1 MPFAHV
7 AQCLR
12 AAICLPRDKASRRWA
27 GREEGSGR
35 GLASVVLG
43 NSSVLLRPNVGV
55 STHLGCAGIPRIVVI
70 AVAYPV
76 LCASGTHN
84 WCGHFCLRSC
94 FAVVL
99 GHEDK
104 GSERRQRE
112 RGRMKAINLLKRQHR
127 QNERLFKQIQRSK
140 EEAERTELMTQ
151 LATALAAHMAIE
163 EQFLYPAAQQVLSGK
178 KAIMGETPYLEH
190 MNAKMALQTVLG
202 KGPMSFEARLK
213 VLRELVEHHVQEE
226 EEVFLPEL
234 EALMDDAQ
242 MKTLGT
248 QMQQAFEQMEA
259 LGFEGIMAQDMQA
272 AQQTQ
277 GAQGAQGAQEMQEM
291 ESSSG
296 AETASSGGK
305 SGSKAASKSRA
316 NGASGRPSKS
326 GGRSQARA

>member
-1 MPFAHV
+1 
-7 AQCLR
+7 
-12 AAICLPRDKASRRWA
+12 
-27 GREEGSGR
+27 
-35 GLASVVLG
+35 
-43 NSSVLLRPNVGV
+43 
-55 STHLGCAGIPRIVVI
+55 
-70 AVAYPV
+70 
-76 LCASGTHN
+76 
-84 WCGHFCLRSC
+84 
-94 FAVVL
+94 
-99 GHEDK
+99 
-104 GSERRQRE
+104 
-112 RGRMKAINLLKRQHR
+112 MKAINLLKRQHR

-259 LGFEGIMAQDMQA
+259 LGFEGIMARDMQA
-272 AQQTQ
+272 AQQT
-277 GAQGAQGAQEMQEM
+277 QGAQGAQEMQEM

-316 NGASGRPSKS
+316 NGASGRSSKS